1 MERML
6 AVNYSF
12 EINIVTHD
20 PVPAYV
26 RQTNNTHVID
36 TVLVPNDYADFSR
49 NSYGQQTMN
58 SVLKDQGHSHVD
70 LLRLASTSNNVQIWE
85 ILHFMTQ
92 DNLLLN
98 VKQLHLAVY
107 IGKDC
112 SHREFVSFWVFSRVL
127 FFLGGGMPT
136 KEKIS

>member
-12 EINIVTHD
+12 DVNIISHD
-20 PVPAYV
+20 PVSSGV

-49 NSYGQQTMN
+49 NSYGQQTLN
-58 SVLKDQGHSHVD
+58 SVLKERGHTHID
-70 LLRLASTSNNVQIWE
+70 LLRLASTSNNIQMWE
-85 ILHFMTQ
+85 ILHFMTL

-98 VKQLHLAVY
+98 VKQLHIAMY
-107 IGKDC
+107 IG
-112 SHREFVSFWVFSRVL
+112 
-127 FFLGGGMPT
+127 G
-136 KEKIS
+136 